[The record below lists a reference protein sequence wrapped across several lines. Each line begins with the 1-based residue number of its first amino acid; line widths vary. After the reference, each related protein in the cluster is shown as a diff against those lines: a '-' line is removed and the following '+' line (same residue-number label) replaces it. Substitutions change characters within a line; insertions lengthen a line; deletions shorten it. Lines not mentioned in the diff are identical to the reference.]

1 MSEHD
6 LERTDESLERRA
18 REVFDASVGKLD
30 AATAA
35 RLRAARHAA
44 VAELQSRRRP
54 VWQRWSL
61 PVAMAASAALVGV
74 LLWHAPAES
83 PGPVAGP
90 VPMAAM
96 DAIEMVADED
106 DLEMVTEDLEF
117 YAWLEQAEPA
127 GNPGGQG

>member
-1 MSEHD
+1 MNGHD
-6 LERTDESLERRA
+6 LESRDEELERRA
-18 REVFDASVGKLD
+18 REAFDASVGRLD
-30 AATAA
+30 AATTA

-74 LLWHAPAES
+74 LLWRAPAES

-90 VPMAAM
+90 VPAAAM
-96 DAIEMVADED
+96 DAIEMVADD

-127 GNPGGQG
+127 GDWGGQG

>member
-1 MSEHD
+1 MNGHD
-6 LERTDESLERRA
+6 LESRDEALERRA
-18 REVFDASVGKLD
+18 REAFEASVGRLD
-30 AATAA
+30 AATTA

-44 VAELQSRRRP
+44 VAEMQSRRRP
-54 VWQRWSL
+54 EWQRWSL

-74 LLWHAPAES
+74 LLWRAPAEA
-83 PGPVAGP
+83 PEPVAGP
-90 VPMAAM
+90 VPVAAM
-96 DAIEMVADED
+96 DAIEMVADD

>member
-1 MSEHD
+1 MNGHD
-6 LERTDESLERRA
+6 LESRDEELERRA
-18 REVFDASVGKLD
+18 REAFDASVGRLD
-30 AATAA
+30 AATTA

-61 PVAMAASAALVGV
+61 RVAMAASAALVGV
-74 LLWHAPAES
+74 LLWRAPAES

-90 VPMAAM
+90 VPAAAM
-96 DAIEMVADED
+96 DAIEMVADD

>member
-1 MSEHD
+1 MNGHD
-6 LERTDESLERRA
+6 LESRDEALERRA
-18 REVFDASVGKLD
+18 REVFDASVGELD
-30 AATAA
+30 AATTA

-44 VAELQSRRRP
+44 VTELQSRRRP
-54 VWQRWSL
+54 VWRRWSL

-74 LLWHAPAES
+74 LLWRAPAES

-90 VPMAAM
+90 VPAAAM
-96 DAIEMVADED
+96 DAIEMVADD

-127 GNPGGQG
+127 GNSGGQG

>member
-6 LERTDESLERRA
+6 VERTDETLERRA
-18 REVFDASVGKLD
+18 RAVFDASVGQLD
-30 AATAA
+30 AATTA

-44 VAELQSRRRP
+44 VSEWRSPRPLSR
-54 VWQRWSL
+54 QRWSL

-74 LLWHAPAES
+74 LLWRAPAES
-83 PGPVAGP
+83 PEPVAGP
-90 VPMAAM
+90 IPVATM
-96 DAIEMVADED
+96 DAIEMVADD

-127 GNPGGQG
+127 GNSGGQG

>member
-18 REVFDASVGKLD
+18 REVFDASVGQLD
-30 AATAA
+30 AATTA

-44 VAELQSRRRP
+44 VAELQSRGRP

-74 LLWHAPAES
+74 LLWHAPAGS

-90 VPMAAM
+90 VPAAAM
-96 DAIEMVADED
+96 DAIEMVADD

-127 GNPGGQG
+127 GDWGGQG

>member
-1 MSEHD
+1 MNGHD
-6 LERTDESLERRA
+6 LDSGDEALERRA
-18 REVFDASVGKLD
+18 REVFEASVGRLD
-30 AATAA
+30 AATTA

-54 VWQRWSL
+54 VWQRWSF

-74 LLWHAPAES
+74 LLWRAPAEA
-83 PGPVAGP
+83 PEPLAGS
-90 VPMAAM
+90 VPAAAM
-96 DAIEMVADED
+96 DAIEMVADD

-127 GNPGGQG
+127 GDAGGQG

>member
-1 MSEHD
+1 MNGHD
-6 LERTDESLERRA
+6 LESRDEALERRA
-18 REVFDASVGKLD
+18 REVFDASVGELD
-30 AATAA
+30 AATTA

-44 VAELQSRRRP
+44 VAEMQSRRRP

-74 LLWHAPAES
+74 LLWRPPAES
-83 PGPVAGP
+83 PEPVAGP
-90 VPMAAM
+90 VPVVAM
-96 DAIEMVADED
+96 DAIEMIADD

>member
-1 MSEHD
+1 MNGHD
-6 LERTDESLERRA
+6 LESRDEALERRA
-18 REVFDASVGKLD
+18 REAFEASVGRLD
-30 AATAA
+30 AATTA

-44 VAELQSRRRP
+44 VAEMQSRRRP
-54 VWQRWSL
+54 AWQRWSL

-74 LLWHAPAES
+74 LLWRAPAEA
-83 PGPVAGP
+83 PEPVAGP
-90 VPMAAM
+90 VPVAAM
-96 DAIEMVADED
+96 DAIEMVADD

>member
-1 MSEHD
+1 MNGHD
-6 LERTDESLERRA
+6 LESRDEELERRA
-18 REVFDASVGKLD
+18 REAFEASIGRLD
-30 AATAA
+30 AATTA

-44 VAELQSRRRP
+44 VAEMQSRRRP
-54 VWQRWSL
+54 VWQRWPL
-61 PVAMAASAALVGV
+61 PVAMAATVALVGV
-74 LLWHAPAES
+74 LLWRAPAES

-90 VPMAAM
+90 VPVAAM
-96 DAIEMVADED
+96 DAIEMVADD